1 VIQQDGATHTAQFAA
16 ARPKLM
22 AAAIGI
28 LGDVGEAEDLMQET
42 WIRWNGADRALVISP
57 PAFLAVTI
65 TRLAINVAQSARKR
79 RETAAGPWLPE
90 AVDRAAGPDALAE
103 TNEAVERAIRLL
115 LEKLTPAERAAYLL
129 RKAFDYPYR
138 RISEVLRLGVDH
150 ARQLVVR
157 AHERLA
163 GDRRQPVDPVVHR
176 RLVRAF
182 RTGARTGNLTGLEEL
197 LAADVAEASGWAR
210 RRSCHRSSRWPVCP
224 AELANAGSG
233 ERS

>member
-1 VIQQDGATHTAQFAA
+1 VIQKDDAAVFAA

-22 AAAIGI
+22 AAALGV
-28 LGDVGEAEDLMQET
+28 LGDVSEAEDLVQET
-42 WIRWNGADRALVISP
+42 WIRWNRINRTVVISP

-79 RETAAGPWLPE
+79 RETVAGSWLPE
-90 AVDRAAGPDALAE
+90 TVDRSAGPDALAE
-103 TNEAVERAIRLL
+103 TNDAVERAVRLL

-138 RISEVLRLGVDH
+138 RISEVLRLGTDN

-182 RTGARTGNLTGLEEL
+182 LTGARTGDLTDLEEL
-197 LAADVAEASGWAR
+197 LAAEV
-210 RRSCHRSSRWPVCP
+210 SSRVRRPSGHLRRPPGASCGSAYATRCP
-224 AELANAGSG
+224 AS
-233 ERS
+233 